1 MSSDCLPHQVSQLA
15 SHSWEK
21 TLALL
26 LRYVEA
32 VPPEAVVTQLDAAAA
47 MEQASAAS
55 GAHDGAAPSPSGVAE
70 GRLFE
75 YLHALFL
82 HDVHLGAPFH
92 GRQLVL
98 YARHQPTLLLPFLKV
113 RGLPPED
120 RPCMQGLITALSTPL
135 VPGLATLP
143 TRGRVRRVS
152 AAPADRRAGV
162 RARSLGRS
170 RRGTPAHAR
179 VLAGGLARGD

>member
-120 RPCMQGLITALSTPL
+120 RPCMQGLMLESSQGDLHAAIDFVRQRPQEVELWQVGAEL
-135 VPGLATLP
+135 VFRWIA
-143 TRGRVRRVS
+143 S
-152 AAPADRRAGV
+152 DEN
-162 RARSLGRS
+162 SLDC
-170 RRGTPAHAR
+170 
-179 VLAGGLARGD
+179 L